1 MPPGAT
7 AVAFSLLWEHAEL
20 LPLEAELALRVI
32 DRDLVMPAPAGRA
45 VVVLGV
51 LEAAEHPF
59 QRQVREAV
67 HLEEPCHLLDTAV
80 VRDQL
85 FAGGKIDP
93 VKAGMPNR
101 RTGDAQVD
109 LTGAR

>member
-7 AVAFSLLWEHAEL
+7 AVAVSLLWEHAKL
-20 LPLEAELALRVI
+20 LPLKAEFALRVV
-32 DRDLVMPAPAGRA
+32 DRDLVVPAPAGRA

-51 LEAAEHPF
+51 LEAAEHPL

-67 HLEEPCHLLDTAV
+67 HLEEPGHLLDAAV

-85 FAGGKIDP
+85 FAGRKIDP
-93 VKAGMPNR
+93 VKARMPYR
-101 RTGDAQVD
+101 WTGNAQVD
-109 LTGAR
+109 LAC